1 MFLVS
6 IIDWRKVA
14 VMARSVLDCLML
26 GCRERL
32 TVPVRKATVSGSV
45 YRAVAS
51 ATIRAALAMSC
62 R

>member
-45 YRAVAS
+45 Y
-51 ATIRAALAMSC
+51 
-62 R
+62 